1 MKKGDRA
8 MIVYSSPV
16 KAGVKACVIKM
27 TDSSS
32 FPKKK
37 TVVQNEMTIAVEKKK
52 KLPLFCEPKI
62 KARKFDFF

>member
-8 MIVYSSPV
+8 MIVYSSQV
-16 KAGVKACVIKM
+16 KAG
-27 TDSSS
+27 DSSS